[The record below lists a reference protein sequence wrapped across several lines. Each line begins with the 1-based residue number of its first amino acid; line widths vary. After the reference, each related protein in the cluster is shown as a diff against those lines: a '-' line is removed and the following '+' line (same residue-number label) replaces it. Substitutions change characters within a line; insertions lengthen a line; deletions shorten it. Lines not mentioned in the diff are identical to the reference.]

1 MVASSHSATPG
12 PGHPLAGVRSLA
24 LALVTGEVEI
34 VTTDG
39 RVVTGQ
45 VGPHPAPTAIERTT
59 FDVGTSTL
67 YVSMTDGATFTSEIG
82 TVGTTVDC
90 PVVYLDQNHWI
101 DMARVLTGS
110 TTVTGARREALE
122 GFIDMARGKEIV
134 LPLSSAH
141 FVETAKK
148 GGRQRTDLAR
158 TMVELS
164 RGWQMRSPLHVRA
177 KELDQVFVGL
187 ANKETPEHPAC
198 SDVFTL
204 TPEAL
209 WADKHHRR
217 PRRRQ
222 SDDLPAELA
231 GLVQRITWAAS
242 LINELFDTSP
252 EMSTRG
258 LELATGWASSFQE
271 LARHMR
277 SNPGAKP
284 YLRDLTRS
292 RTITDMG
299 NDLPEAALRAGISP
313 EQFRD
318 WLRQDAET
326 ALSSMPALGRVREV
340 LHMRLINADDRWES
354 NDLNDVLYLC
364 TAAGYADFVVGEKK
378 TSNYL
383 RRVQGR
389 VPAAAQVYH
398 RAADALPAVA
408 AVVRP

>member
-1 MVASSHSATPG
+1 M
-12 PGHPLAGVRSLA
+12 RSLA

-39 RVVTGQ
+39 RVVTGHA
-45 VGPHPAPTAIERTT
+45 GPHPTPTAIERTT

-82 TVGTTVDC
+82 TVGRTVDC

-110 TTVTGARREALE
+110 TTVTGARKEALE
-122 GFIDMARGKEIV
+122 GFIDMARGEEIV
-134 LPLSSAH
+134 LPLSAAH

-164 RGWQMRSPLHVRA
+164 RGWQMRSPLYVRA
-177 KELDQVFVGL
+177 KELDQVFAGL
-187 ANKETPEHPAC
+187 ANKETPEHPAF
-198 SDVFTL
+198 SDLFTL

-242 LINELFDTSP
+242 LIDELFDTNT

-299 NDLPEAALRAGISP
+299 DDLPEAALRAGISP

-318 WLRQDAET
+318 WLREDAET